1 MQNYNLIIDVRDTEY
16 DSPSTSEPVSLAE
29 VKNFLRLESWE
40 DELSSTADITF
51 STDDSLINEMITAA
65 RVSIEQITG
74 LSLIPHEYRVV
85 LTNLAGMIEL
95 PFGPIGDAAH
105 VFYQYDVNYEFD
117 DVANIIL
124 VGTEFKRVRFPVDER
139 ITIDY
144 SAGYGRGDTPPIP
157 KALKQAILRQVAYW
171 YENRGDETADEGL
184 SKHVRVMIA
193 PYKRVP
199 WLG

>member
-1 MQNYNLIIDVRDTEY
+1 MQNYNLIIDVRDREY
-16 DSPSTSEPVSLAE
+16 DSPSNSEPVSRAE

-40 DELSSTADITF
+40 DDLSSTADITF
-51 STDDSLINEMITAA
+51 NTDDDLIEELITTA
-65 RVSIEQITG
+65 RVSIEQVTG

-95 PFGPIGDAAH
+95 PFGPIGDVSH
-105 VFYQYDVNYEFD
+105 LYYQYDTDYSND

-171 YENRGDETADEGL
+171 YENRGDDTADEGL
-184 SKHVRVMIA
+184 SKQVRIMIA
-193 PYKRVP
+193 PYKRVT
-199 WLG
+199 WIA